1 MNARFTRTPLA
12 AAILLAGLG
21 GQGLPAVAATLH
33 EDVSVT
39 PARPVSAADEAVI
52 SSAAVKVLRHIA
64 EARGQL
70 QGDKPDPDAAKAE
83 LAKAESLLDIIEAAL
98 PPSTVKDRI
107 WVANKHLEYMDTQEV
122 LPDLVPI
129 FASLD
134 EVADYMPVGQ
144 AKAHLDKAKEAMGK
158 DRKEQA
164 KEELKQVDASL
175 VYLEAD
181 LPLGSTRT
189 LVDQANEDL
198 GKGDTEGA
206 DEALSDAEANV
217 VFLSVSFDSPLIQAK
232 SALWRAR
239 QGFDRGDQAAAKT
252 NLQQAVSAL
261 ERAAASKDDLVRR
274 EAGRLVEE
282 VRDLGGLIDSGD
294 SAFPAGLDRAWQQVQ
309 ALSERTAEYVST
321 GWERLRAKS
330 PGKEDLI
337 EAKLFLSYGR
347 IDLLVAKD
355 AAAAK
360 VDLAEAEGY
369 LKSAADKVGAEAKPE
384 LEAIAGRVAALD
396 KSLARE
402 GGKQPDAVA
411 FEGVETGLSAL
422 IRQL

>member
-1 MNARFTRTPLA
+1 MHARFTRTPLA

-21 GQGLPAVAATLH
+21 GRGLPAVASTVQ
-33 EDVSVT
+33 EDVTVT
-39 PARPVSAADEAVI
+39 PARPISASDEAVI

-70 QGDKPDPDAAKAE
+70 QGDKPDPEAAKAE

-107 WVANKHLEYMDTQEV
+107 WVASKHLEYMDTQEV

-134 EVADYMPVGQ
+134 EVANYMPVGQ

-158 DRKEQA
+158 DQKEQA
-164 KEELKQVDASL
+164 KEELKQVDEAL

-189 LVDQANEDL
+189 LVDQAKEDL
-198 GKGDTEGA
+198 GKGDTKAA
-206 DEALSDAEANV
+206 DEALSSAEANV
-217 VFLSVSFDSPLIQAK
+217 VFLSVSFDSPLTQAK

-239 QGFDRGDQAAAKT
+239 EGFDSGDKAIAKT

-261 ERAAASKDDLVRR
+261 ERAANTKDELVRR
-274 EAGRLVEE
+274 EAGKLVED
-282 VRDLGGLIDSGD
+282 VRDLDRLLETNDAG
-294 SAFPAGLDRAWQQVQ
+294 FPAGIDRAWQRAQ

-337 EAKLFLSYGR
+337 EAKLYLAYGR

-355 AAAAK
+355 QAAAK

-369 LKSAADKVGAEAKPE
+369 LKSAADKVNAETKPE
-384 LEAIAGRVAALD
+384 LDAVASQVAALD
-396 KSLARE
+396 KSLGEA
-402 GGKQPDAVA
+402 GGKQPDAIA
-411 FEGVETGLSAL
+411 FQGVETGLSAL